1 MIQMAALRPSIYTD
15 CMSGEG
21 ASPYLRV
28 SPAQGLSA
36 PGGAEAPLS
45 TLQGPFGCLNNAR
58 FGITWGVLGAAEF
71 CLHTARQYTLDRFVG
86 VPRGALGDGR
96 GAWAPSLTQ
105 LVTPHS
111 LSTRLQFL
119 TRCNSLGSP
128 FEGLTR

>member
-1 MIQMAALRPSIYTD
+1 MAALSPSVYTD
-15 CMSGEG
+15 CVSGEG

-28 SPAQGLSA
+28 SSAQGLSA

-86 VPRGALGDGR
+86 VARRALGDG
-96 GAWAPSLTQ
+96 GAGAPSLTQ
-105 LVTPHS
+105 LVSPHS
-111 LSTRLQFL
+111 PPTGRKFL
-119 TRCNSLGSP
+119 IRCNSLGNP
-128 FEGLTR
+128 FEQ